1 MDLSFVRELDPA
13 LKKSEGREGAARVVI
28 HIVRRADPL
37 FEQTGDGTLWAD
49 PVECL
54 LDLQESRFEV
64 QAQKF
69 IASFP
74 ESNSLRSW
82 VGERRS
88 SRGSTSVTHVG
99 TEEFERAQ
107 RVQAQ

>member
-74 ESNSLRSW
+74 ESNATEADGRE
-82 VGERRS
+82 V
-88 SRGSTSVTHVG
+88 HVH
-99 TEEFERAQ
+99 
-107 RVQAQ
+107 